1 MKKTSWSDG
10 TTVERSIRILE
21 KEHCNLKEVNNH
33 ALTTSLFHNE
43 DTWELL
49 NQTIYS
55 NSIVSKTKTKTIPLD
70 KNQDKQFRQMMGY
83 NPS

>member
-10 TTVERSIRILE
+10 TPIERSIRILE

-55 NSIVSKTKTKTIPLD
+55 NPTVSKYKTISLD
-70 KNQDKQFRQMMGY
+70 KNKDKQLKQMMGY